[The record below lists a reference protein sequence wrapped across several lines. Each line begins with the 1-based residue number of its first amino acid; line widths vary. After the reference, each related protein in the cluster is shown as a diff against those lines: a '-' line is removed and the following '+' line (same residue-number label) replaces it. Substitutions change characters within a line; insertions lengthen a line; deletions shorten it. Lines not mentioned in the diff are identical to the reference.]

1 MWKIRWLFLL
11 MALFSL
17 PTFAQVEN
25 EVIDDGD
32 NESVSDS
39 AMVDTLFNDSI
50 SLPWPENVQY
60 RLRNLLK
67 SDMFETSQVGLMV
80 YDLDADSTLFAYNER
95 QLMRPASTMKLV
107 TAVTA
112 IDKLGGDYQFKTELC
127 YTGKIENR
135 KLTGD
140 IYCVGGFDPRFN
152 SDDLNAFVEGIRK
165 MGVDTIEGHLY
176 ADHSMKDEKAYGEG
190 WCWDDKNKVLTP
202 LLISGKDIFMGR
214 FLNALVE
221 HGIFVDASIDD
232 KKKSTDAYCIVARFH
247 TIDQILMRML
257 KESDNLYA
265 EAMFYQIAASTGSRP
280 ATAKNAR
287 TVIRGLVEKIGL
299 DPSKYKFADGS
310 GLSLYNYLSAEL
322 EVRLLRYA
330 YRNKNIRNHLLPA
343 LPIAG
348 VDGTLK
354 KRMRGSF
361 TNGNVTA
368 KTGTL
373 TGITSLSGYCRA
385 ANGHTLC
392 FAIINQGVMHG
403 RNGRA
408 FQDRVCTVLCAPN

>member
-1 MWKIRWLFLL
+1 MPWSSTIFLW
-11 MALFSL
+11 
-17 PTFAQVEN
+17 
-25 EVIDDGD
+25 
-32 NESVSDS
+32 
-39 AMVDTLFNDSI
+39 TL
-50 SLPWPENVQY
+50 
-60 RLRNLLK
+60 LL
-67 SDMFETSQVGLMV
+67 T
-80 YDLDADSTLFAYNER
+80 T
-95 QLMRPASTMKLV
+95 
-107 TAVTA
+107 
-112 IDKLGGDYQFKTELC
+112 
-127 YTGKIENR
+127 
-135 KLTGD
+135 
-140 IYCVGGFDPRFN
+140 
-152 SDDLNAFVEGIRK
+152 
-165 MGVDTIEGHLY
+165 
-176 ADHSMKDEKAYGEG
+176 
-190 WCWDDKNKVLTP
+190 
-202 LLISGKDIFMGR
+202 
-214 FLNALVE
+214 
-221 HGIFVDASIDD
+221 
-232 KKKSTDAYCIVARFH
+232 KKKPTDAYCIVARFH

-265 EAMFYQIAASTGSRP
+265 EATFYQIAASTGSRP
-280 ATAKNAR
+280 ATARNAR

-310 GLSLYNYLSAEL
+310 GLSLYNYLSVEL

-373 TGITSLSGYCRA
+373 TGITSLAGYCRA
-385 ANGHTLC
+385 ANGHALC